1 MLRCTVES
9 SGFHQIEGNTMTIN
23 QAEID
28 AILEQVREALT
39 HEDWKQAVSLV
50 EALRPPDQADLF
62 GELSP
67 DAQNLL
73 LPRLDP
79 EDSADI
85 LEELEDEQ
93 AAEVAER
100 LEPEELTR
108 ILDAMEPDEAA
119 DLLGDI
125 APERV
130 SEALSQIEDVEDI
143 LPLLEHPDE
152 TAGGLMTSAEV
163 VLHKGITVQEA
174 LDYLRVLSPDSDA
187 IYYLFVV
194 DDEVTLV
201 GVVSLRQL
209 VITPPSTRIQE
220 IMDTDVLSVRADTDQ
235 EEAAR
240 LMSRYDLLALPVVD
254 DQHHLLGVITHDDLV
269 EVLEDEAT
277 EDIFRLGGVPEEQAP
292 DVPLFSALRTRLPWL
307 VLNLGTA
314 MASATVLSLFESTI
328 AQVAII
334 TAFFPIVAGVSG
346 SAGTQTLTVI
356 VRGLA
361 LGELN
366 PRDAIRALAR
376 EAVIGLSNGLAVGV
390 LVALIAFVWKGTPL
404 LGLVVGSATL
414 LNLIAAGIAGV
425 LVPMAMQTLKLDPA
439 LASPVLVTTL
449 TDTLGYLIYLS
460 IATAVLIGFV

>member
-1 MLRCTVES
+1 
-9 SGFHQIEGNTMTIN
+9 MTIN

-254 DQHHLLGVITHDDLV
+254 DQRHLLGVITHDDLV

-277 EDIFRLGGVPEEQAP
+277 EDIYRLGGVPEEQVPDAP
-292 DVPLFSALRTRLPWL
+292 LSSALRTRLPWL

-328 AQVAII
+328 AQIAII